1 MKLLRS
7 LAVLF
12 LASFG
17 LSRAEAQCLTP
28 DNLDVGG
35 VCGNT
40 STFVPQR
47 GFAQPTMAI
56 CFDNCAVSAT
66 ANYQAKWGPALP
78 FNLGSPPGT
87 VPSCGWY
94 QSSVQIVNGSALQWT
109 GTLHMSYS
117 RTWLEAVVPGTVS
130 QVWRYLVNGDL
141 KTPSTSGFPC
151 GTPSCAASFLGRV
164 RFTGY
169 IDYVRDCTSGVVSQ
183 AWMLMHACDG
193 IDHAP
198 GFPRAGS
205 FHPNRSFALVGP
217 SFGFSPGTG
226 ATLEAGP
233 VSQEGMRAW
242 DVLALPARCKTE
254 EPLLGG
260 AFNPMAPVCMCATGP
275 AAWHQAQFVL
285 GGAFGATLNPFPGS
299 DPFRSFPIGSWTI
312 PTVYPGVEEVRYNT
326 NEGQW
331 VECTGAGRQEYYF
344 GVTTAG
350 GFPAFSFN
358 GASTPPMPLP
368 QTFVDQCNSVL
379 LPANV
384 ATRNEPFYSDHIVN
398 VNL

>member
-7 LAVLF
+7 LAALLVVSL
-12 LASFG
+12 G
-17 LSRAEAQCLTP
+17 VSRADAQCLTP

-35 VCGNT
+35 ACGNT
-40 STFVPQR
+40 TTFLPQR
-47 GFAQPTMAI
+47 GFGQQSMGI
-56 CFDNCAVSAT
+56 CFDNCSVAAT
-66 ANYQAKWGPALP
+66 ANYQVKWGNALP

-94 QSSVQIVNGSALQWT
+94 QATLLIQNGSSLAWS

-141 KTPSTSGFPC
+141 KSLTPSGFPC
-151 GTPSCAASFLGRV
+151 GSPNCAPSTGGLV

-169 IDYVRDCTSGVVSQ
+169 IDYMRDCGSGVVSQ

-193 IDHAP
+193 IDHAL

-205 FHPNRSFALVGP
+205 FHPNRSYAFVGP
-217 SFGFSPGTG
+217 AAGFVPGAG
-226 ATLEAGP
+226 STLEAGP

-260 AFNPMAPVCMCATGP
+260 AINPSAPVCMCGTGP
-275 AAWHQAQFVL
+275 AAWHQGQFVL

-299 DPFRSFPIGSWTI
+299 DPFRSFPIGMWTN
-312 PTVYPGVEEVRYNT
+312 PTAFPGVEEVRFSC

-350 GFPAFSFN
+350 GFPAYSFN
-358 GASTPPMPLP
+358 GASAPMPLP

-384 ATRNEPFYSDHIVN
+384 ATRNQPYYSDHIVN